1 MSKVIVFKNID
12 DSIGVLI
19 PSLQCHL
26 SLSEIVAKDLPE
38 SCLEHQFFD
47 IEELP
52 VDKTFRNAWILKD
65 GKVEHDM
72 DKARELQKVRLRNLR
87 APLLSKLDVD
97 YQKADEEDDRA
108 KKKKIA
114 DKKKALRNITVHAS
128 ILEALTVEELK
139 EAAILELDNIM
150 NS

>member
-12 DSIGVLI
+12 DSVGVLN
-19 PSLQCHL
+19 PSPQCHL
-26 SLSEIVAKDLPE
+26 SLDEIIKKDLPE
-38 SCLEHQFFD
+38 SCVEYQIFD
-47 IEELP
+47 AENLP
-52 VDKTFRNAWILKD
+52 VDKTFRNAWILKE

-97 YQKADEEDDRA
+97 YQKADEEDDRP

-114 DKKKALRNITVHAS
+114 DKKKALRDITVHAS